1 MKLTVIKLLIMARL
15 VLESDPPFANISALS
30 FSFEPAFFVFEP
42 IFICLLTRLSGD
54 QLRVG
59 L

>member
-1 MKLTVIKLLIMARL
+1 MKLTVIRLLIMACL
-15 VLESDPPFANISALS
+15 VFELNSPFANISALS
-30 FSFEPAFFVFEP
+30 VSFEPAVFVIEP
-42 IFICLLTRLSGD
+42 IFICLLTSLWGD

>member
-1 MKLTVIKLLIMARL
+1 MKLTVIRLLIMTRL
-15 VLESDPPFANISALS
+15 VLEPDPPFANISALS
-30 FSFEPAFFVFEP
+30 VSFEPAVFVIEP
-42 IFICLLTRLSGD
+42 IFICLLTSLWGD

>member
-1 MKLTVIKLLIMARL
+1 MKLTVIRLLIMARL
-15 VLESDPPFANISALS
+15 VFEPASPFANRSALS
-30 FSFEPAFFVFEP
+30 ASFEPAVFMVEP

>member
-1 MKLTVIKLLIMARL
+1 MKLTVIRLLIMLRL
-15 VLESDPPFANISALS
+15 VLEPDSPFANISALS
-30 FSFEPAFFVFEP
+30 ASFEPVFFSLEP
-42 IFICLLTRLSGD
+42 IFICLLTLSFGD